1 MPRKQDNGEPGKA
14 GPAERRPHR
23 TSQSP
28 DVSWPARRLGP
39 QPQKTGQKTGE
50 VRPLRPENASG
61 ENHIADA
68 SDVGGGGQDLRAEMS
83 VDPPQPSP
91 RDLTGGGQPIRPKH
105 DDGRIVKHDDRETST
120 QEHHESSDEGT
131 GGDTWN
137 RLLGNTTNAGM
148 LRLLAAI
155 GLFIL
160 VSGAFFWLV
169 T

>member
-1 MPRKQDNGEPGKA
+1 MPQNQDNGDLGKA
-14 GPAERRPHR
+14 GRAERRPHR
-23 TSQSP
+23 ASQSP

-39 QPQKTGQKTGE
+39 QPQRTA
-50 VRPLRPENASG
+50 ENVSG
-61 ENHIADA
+61 ENHVADA
-68 SDVGGGGQDLRAEMS
+68 SDAGSVGQDLRAEMS

-91 RDLTGGGQPIRPKH
+91 RDYSGGGKPIRPNP
-105 DDGRIVKHDDRETST
+105 DVGRVGKETST
-120 QEHHESSDEGT
+120 QEHQESSDEGT

-137 RLLGNTTNAGM
+137 RLLGNNTNAGM

>member
-1 MPRKQDNGEPGKA
+1 MPQKQDNGELGKG
-14 GPAERRPHR
+14 GPTERRPRR

-39 QPQKTGQKTGE
+39 QPQRTADLQ
-50 VRPLRPENASG
+50 PLQPENASG
-61 ENHIADA
+61 EDHIADA
-68 SDVGGGGQDLRAEMS
+68 SDAGGGAQDLRAGMS

-91 RDLTGGGQPIRPKH
+91 RDFSGGAQPTRPKH
-105 DDGRIVKHDDRETST
+105 DQGRTVQETAT
-120 QEHHESSDEGT
+120 QEHQESSDEGT
-131 GGDTWN
+131 GGEAWN
-137 RLLGNTTNAGM
+137 RILGNTTNAGM

-160 VSGAFFWLV
+160 VAGTFFWLV